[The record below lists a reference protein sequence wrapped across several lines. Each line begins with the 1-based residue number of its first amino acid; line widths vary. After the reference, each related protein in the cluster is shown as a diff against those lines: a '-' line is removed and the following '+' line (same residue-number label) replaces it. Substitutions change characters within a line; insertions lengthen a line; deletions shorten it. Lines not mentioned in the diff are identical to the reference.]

1 MRKGRAFEME
11 AVLFGIIVACHL
23 LLRDGSVWFIVVWKH
38 TPAETYYIFLICTH
52 AKTDGC
58 SWYTANLCHWP
69 FSGFQGTVGPWNL
82 QKIAEDLRMAFDEGS
97 SFEIYAGRA
106 WCGDKLEQGS
116 WKMKGVSHSCWYG
129 VMESD
134 KKQQLVWGC
143 WFLIVNVLDITYVLD
158 REATECTREIWI
170 HSVFSIIGLGQ
181 CHASSRGLSKRENHR
196 LKSAGFYGIC

>member
-82 QKIAEDLRMAFDEGS
+82 QKIAEDLRMALTKAHPSKFMQDGHDVGTNWSKVAGKWRGWVIHVDMEWWKVIRS
-97 SFEIYAGRA
+97 SNLF
-106 WCGDKLEQGS
+106 
-116 WKMKGVSHSCWYG
+116 GV
-129 VMESD
+129 
-134 KKQQLVWGC
+134 
-143 WFLIVNVLDITYVLD
+143 
-158 REATECTREIWI
+158 
-170 HSVFSIIGLGQ
+170 
-181 CHASSRGLSKRENHR
+181 
-196 LKSAGFYGIC
+196 AGFW